1 MYGEH
6 PDVSN
11 IVDLSER
18 EKNVID
24 KDLADIF
31 TRLLSVDCVDET
43 KKALKYEVQPVLGKA
58 FQVLGQIAAKGFNE
72 HPNVAKS
79 MTKFFEL
86 IDSEKI
92 DFLSK

>member
-43 KKALKYEVQPVLGKA
+43 KKALKYEGQPVLGKA